1 MRALEKWL
9 LNYDGIPIMYRNKT
23 NRQLHKYI
31 FVKCEGALKMIKDL
45 YDEYN
50 TTNSQ
55 KFFYV
60 TAIYS

>member
-50 TTNSQ
+50 TTNS
-55 KFFYV
+55 
-60 TAIYS
+60 